1 MTQPSWGRISIVAG
15 AAAAAAAGACAA
27 PAGATRA
34 HAGTQV
40 VDRTYSCRSAPHP
53 DFIFGAQVRL
63 PPGGQVA
70 AGPAMAT
77 VTTANDHA
85 FQVVFKDVK
94 NSLRVDKSP
103 CRTSSRR
110 IALRPAG
117 LPLYE
122 TVTSHHLGH
131 VNARCAAAKR
141 VLVRFRITMT
151 GGKPERALFAVRND
165 ALKGRQVEFLK
176 WSASTITAYL
186 SNGCTDTG

>member
-15 AAAAAAAGACAA
+15 AAAAAAAGAFAA

-94 NSLRVDKSP
+94 NSLRVDKSV
-103 CRTSSRR
+103 CRPSSRR
-110 IALRPAG
+110 VALKPAG
-117 LPLYE
+117 LALDQ
-122 TVTSHHLGH
+122 TITR
-131 VNARCAAAKR
+131 NAGGQMSGKCPTHAKR
-141 VLVRFRITMT
+141 VLVHFRVSLTAGT
-151 GGKPERALFAVRND
+151 PKQALLAVRKD
-165 ALKGRQVEFLK
+165 SAKGHQLAFFK
-176 WSASTITAYL
+176 WSPRKISDYL
-186 SNGCTDTG
+186 AESCTTY